1 MAEAV
6 VTVMLKNLNSLICKE
21 FGLLWGVDKEM
32 RRLSSILETICAV
45 LHDAERDER
54 QSENMPIKDWL
65 QKLKDVYGKMDDI
78 LDECSMEASRLEY
91 KSQRFGSTQKV
102 RASVLSFMNPKN
114 IWFRYHIAKKIQDV
128 LERLDEI
135 ANERLKFHLREREVV
150 EDRRPVQVR
159 KNRETGSVDQKHVYG
174 REEDKDKIV
183 QFLVENS
190 RSSKD
195 LSVYPIVG
203 MGGLGKTTLARLV
216 FNDKRVGENFEMK
229 IWVCVSE
236 DFDEK
241 RLIKAMI
248 ESATTNICDDMGM
261 DPLQKRLQ
269 SILGTKRFLLVLDD
283 VWNHNRELWEGLR
296 NVLACG
302 SNGSSIVV
310 TTRLIKV
317 ASIMGTTPMHRLS
330 RLPEDDCWSVFKHSA
345 FLNEREERPNLV
357 KIGKEIVRKCK
368 GNPLAAKTLG
378 SLLQF
383 ESEEKKWLSVME
395 SELWNLPQEETHILP
410 ALRLSYLHLPIDLR
424 RCFAFC
430 AIFPKDFKIEKVRLI
445 HLWIANDLI
454 SSKGKMEVEE
464 IGNDIFKELYW
475 RSFFQ
480 KEYHIDRFT
489 MHDLVHDLAQY
500 IMKDEVLHVSEIDC
514 PDHNL
519 SRVRHMTFN
528 SSEPTIFDMRS
539 ALYKPKSL
547 RTLVLMPSV
556 NKFPYGLYFRSL
568 RAFVARRSSIELSC
582 LSSLIVSSKHL
593 RYLNLSG
600 AQIRFLPE
608 PICSLQSLQTLDV
621 SHCYNLQKLPKHMSR
636 LRSLCHLYIE
646 GCRLLNHMPPNI
658 GKLSCLRSLSRFIV
672 DRRRGYDTD
681 ELGSLLKLGGSLR
694 IEHLEK
700 VKSPVEAKKANLVGK
715 TNLQRLHLHWYY
727 NLNEVGDQKLNEQV
741 LDALEPPPTL
751 KLLEISNFRGG
762 HFPHWF
768 NADFENLISIDFSYC
783 KNSMELP
790 TAMGKLPS
798 LTSLYLR
805 DMDCLR
811 YVDNESYNGQLF
823 GGFFR
828 LETLRIL
835 YLPNLE
841 RLSRVERSHT
851 LPRLSNLDIG
861 GCPKLTSLHYLPSI
875 EKLYVTKCNET
886 VLESVSNLHTLK
898 SLYISD
904 NDDLASFPDGFL
916 HNLTAL
922 KSLGISRFRKLQDL
936 PSDMLIGLTALEK
949 LSISHCEMLECFP
962 TGIFQGLISLKEIHI
977 KKCRKL
983 KGLSDSFGD
992 LTALE
997 SLQLQGCS
1005 ELETFPD
1012 GLNNLSSL
1020 QRLTLVRLA
1029 ALPENLKHLPSLK
1042 YMEISGF
1049 PNLENLPEWLGDL
1062 TSLSSLSISN
1072 CRNLEYLPKCIQ
1084 HLTNLQSLAIGDCRK
1099 LKKRCKNGIGE
1110 DWHKIAHI
1118 PRIHVWPAS

>member
-114 IWFRYHIAKKIQDV
+114 IWFRYHIAKKIQAV

-150 EDRRPVQVR
+150 EDRRPVQ
-159 KNRETGSVDQKHVYG
+159 
-174 REEDKDKIV
+174 
-183 QFLVENS
+183 
-190 RSSKD
+190 
-195 LSVYPIVG
+195 
-203 MGGLGKTTLARLV
+203 
-216 FNDKRVGENFEMK
+216 
-229 IWVCVSE
+229 
-236 DFDEK
+236 
-241 RLIKAMI
+241 
-248 ESATTNICDDMGM
+248 
-261 DPLQKRLQ
+261 
-269 SILGTKRFLLVLDD
+269 
-283 VWNHNRELWEGLR
+283 
-296 NVLACG
+296 
-302 SNGSSIVV
+302 
-310 TTRLIKV
+310 
-317 ASIMGTTPMHRLS
+317 
-330 RLPEDDCWSVFKHSA
+330 
-345 FLNEREERPNLV
+345 
-357 KIGKEIVRKCK
+357 
-368 GNPLAAKTLG
+368 
-378 SLLQF
+378 
-383 ESEEKKWLSVME
+383 
-395 SELWNLPQEETHILP
+395 
-410 ALRLSYLHLPIDLR
+410 
-424 RCFAFC
+424 
-430 AIFPKDFKIEKVRLI
+430 
-445 HLWIANDLI
+445 
-454 SSKGKMEVEE
+454 
-464 IGNDIFKELYW
+464 
-475 RSFFQ
+475 
-480 KEYHIDRFT
+480 
-489 MHDLVHDLAQY
+489 
-500 IMKDEVLHVSEIDC
+500 DEVLHVSEIDC
-514 PDHNL
+514 PDHNI

-547 RTLVLMPSV
+547 RTLMLMPSV

-841 RLSRVERSHT
+841 RLSRVERSDT

-983 KGLSDSFGD
+983 KSLSDSFGD

-997 SLQLQGCS
+997 SLQLQDLLIALIENIKS
-1005 ELETFPD
+1005 LIQKEF
-1012 GLNNLSSL
+1012 GLPCGVNRVMKKFSGILS
-1020 QRLTLVRLA
+1020 
-1029 ALPENLKHLPSLK
+1029 
-1042 YMEISGF
+1042 
-1049 PNLENLPEWLGDL
+1049 
-1062 TSLSSLSISN
+1062 
-1072 CRNLEYLPKCIQ
+1072 
-1084 HLTNLQSLAIGDCRK
+1084 AICFVF
-1099 LKKRCKNGIGE
+1099 E
-1110 DWHKIAHI
+1110 DAEE
-1118 PRIHVWPAS
+1118 RQ